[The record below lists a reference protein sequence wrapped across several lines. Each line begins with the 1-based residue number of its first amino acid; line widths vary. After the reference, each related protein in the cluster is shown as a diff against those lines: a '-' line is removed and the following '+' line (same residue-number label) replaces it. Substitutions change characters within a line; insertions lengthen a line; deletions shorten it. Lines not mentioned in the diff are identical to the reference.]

1 MDEVEATRQPELIAY
16 KMSRCTWAAGTVT
29 IFARMSI
36 DEGDEVLD
44 RVGRQRWIDR
54 EHNSRGDRERYR
66 IEIVMRIVG
75 NLVVQAGIDDVVGWN
90 DHHRVTV
97 GCRVCR
103 SGHADIA
110 AGAGYVFDVELFSDL
125 LRQRLCDEAGDYVG
139 RSGGRIGNDHTHRSG
154 WIGLRASE
162 TRHRR
167 QRGGARG
174 QMQKSSAGKFHFEPP
189 SHCERWPGTPI
200 TSDGGCSP
208 SP

>member
-1 MDEVEATRQPELIAY
+1 MVGTSGNARVRFLLVTASARSLPSLTGDKAGAGAAIAIEVCPATAEPIAKPALLNGTWTRSRPRDSKELLAY

-75 NLVVQAGIDDVVGWN
+75 NLVVQAGIDDLVGWN

-97 GCRVCR
+97 GCRLCR
-103 SGHADIA
+103 SG
-110 AGAGYVFDVELFSDL
+110 
-125 LRQRLCDEAGDYVG
+125 C
-139 RSGGRIGNDHTHRSG
+139 
-154 WIGLRASE
+154 
-162 TRHRR
+162 RR
-167 QRGGARG
+167 RRV
-174 QMQKSSAGKFHFEPP
+174 
-189 SHCERWPGTPI
+189 
-200 TSDGGCSP
+200 
-208 SP
+208 